1 MQAPITPRKHANN
14 AVEISILRMVN
25 TAKTPPPLAP
35 CRPLSYTDLLVVNR
49 RVVRKENQQRL
60 GHYIKNVLPM
70 REEVRGPQ
78 HPVLTTSLNNWADG
92 WYPVAPHTGAL
103 DPTSSNVEPVPVS
116 KIGLVS
122 CFLQNKRMEL

>member
-14 AVEISILRMVN
+14 AVEISILRIVN

-60 GHYIKNVLPM
+60 GHYIKM
-70 REEVRGPQ
+70 RCLCERRCGGRN
-78 HPVLTTSLNNWADG
+78 PVLLATSLNNWADG